1 MTMKVVV
8 IWAHIS
14 EYPDPITFKSGDE
27 VHLGDEDLEYPGW
40 VRTTT
45 RDGKVG
51 WAPLAYLEATDDPQ
65 RGIATR
71 DYDATEL
78 NTQVGERL
86 HVLDQLM
93 GWGRVENA
101 LGQVGWV
108 PLSTV
113 EGLMDTD
120 SGDAG
125 K

>member
-1 MTMKVVV
+1 MKVIV
-8 IWAHIS
+8 IRAHIS
-14 EYPDPITFKSGDE
+14 EYPDPIAFKSGDE
-27 VHLGDEDLEYPGW
+27 VQLGDEDTEYPGW

-45 RDGKVG
+45 RNGQVG

-78 NTQVGERL
+78 NTQVGEPL

-113 EGLMDTD
+113 EALMGTDEGD
-120 SGDAG
+120 SGR
-125 K
+125 